1 MPILP
6 YLDHRPEVADNVFL
20 APTAYVVGDVTIGP
34 RCSLWFGATVR
45 GDTGSVVLGEAVNV
59 QEAATVHTEGGRVTR
74 IGNRVTMGHHALVHG
89 AVVEDDVIV
98 GSNASV
104 LSGAKVGR
112 GSIVAAH
119 SIVAEGKE
127 IPPGSLVM
135 GVPGK
140 VLRAISD
147 AEMERIRRN
156 ADAYERLGQ
165 EYRRSLS
172 VDGAGG

>member
-6 YLDHRPEVADNVFL
+6 YLDHQPRVADDVFL

-59 QEAATVHTEGGRVTR
+59 QEAATVHTQDGRATQ
-74 IGNRVTMGHHALVHG
+74 IGNRVTMGHHALVHA

-104 LSGAKVGR
+104 LSGARVGR

-119 SIVAEGKE
+119 SLVAEGKE

-140 VLRAISD
+140 VIRQVTD
-147 AEMERIRRN
+147 AERERIRRN

-165 EYRRSLS
+165 EYRRTWASATTE
-172 VDGAGG
+172 V